1 MSNRIS
7 SFFLDL
13 FGLEKTEIILTQ
25 KAETKAYALAIED
38 FAIQVAINL
47 IAGLIA
53 KCKFKTVING
63 KETEDIDFFKW
74 NYEPNVNQNGTE
86 FKTELIS
93 KMLYYNEALI
103 VDIAGE
109 MLIADDFKRTP
120 YAIYPNKYTSVRR
133 GDFTSAKTFYE
144 PDVMYFKYANANTK
158 SLLSSLLNGYCEL
171 IGQSMEKY
179 KRAGGRKGVVES
191 DTTPQKDEKWNKALA
206 DLYGNRFKSYFKDEN
221 ALIVL
226 PKGMKYTEIP
236 ASGSQKSTSD
246 VTDIINLTNEAFA
259 KVGQCFRIPKALLLG
274 DVANLDSSLDET
286 LTTAIDPVVS
296 WLESEIIR
304 KSYGQKA
311 YSNGH
316 YIKIDT
322 TTIKHIDIMDVAGN
336 MNNILSTGLY
346 NIDALL
352 VKLGELP
359 LNTWWSK
366 QYYMTLN
373 NAPVEQIAKPITNNG
388 NNDEKSS

>member
-171 IGQSMEKY
+171 IG
-179 KRAGGRKGVVES
+179 
-191 DTTPQKDEKWNKALA
+191 D
-206 DLYGNRFKSYFKDEN
+206 
-221 ALIVL
+221 
-226 PKGMKYTEIP
+226 
-236 ASGSQKSTSD
+236 
-246 VTDIINLTNEAFA
+246 
-259 KVGQCFRIPKALLLG
+259 
-274 DVANLDSSLDET
+274 
-286 LTTAIDPVVS
+286 
-296 WLESEIIR
+296 R
-304 KSYGQKA
+304 KS
-311 YSNGH
+311 
-316 YIKIDT
+316 
-322 TTIKHIDIMDVAGN
+322 V
-336 MNNILSTGLY
+336 
-346 NIDALL
+346 
-352 VKLGELP
+352 V
-359 LNTWWSK
+359 
-366 QYYMTLN
+366 
-373 NAPVEQIAKPITNNG
+373 
-388 NNDEKSS
+388 